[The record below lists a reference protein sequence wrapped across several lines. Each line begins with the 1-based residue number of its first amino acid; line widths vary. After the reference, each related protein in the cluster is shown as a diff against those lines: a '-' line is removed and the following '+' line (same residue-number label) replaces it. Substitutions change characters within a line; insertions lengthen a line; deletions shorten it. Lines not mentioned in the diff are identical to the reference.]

1 MTLHFQGFHKCLLPG
16 LSKRD
21 LFFSLLLHLP
31 VCKFPLGRETCNSQ
45 QFRANKW
52 TDERLNKHTGI
63 NRNRECYKHVWKSV
77 VQSDEVSWLSD
88 HNTETGT
95 STACWSLQVFIRSAC
110 VGAGTVWHAFLFH
123 VLLKKCLRRRPLHK
137 LFSHI
142 DQFVNH
148 IFRQK
153 TCCGHQWKCR
163 CACLSPVLLPSSSC
177 VDTQWRPAGGIVC
190 EPHRYTLEK
199 QPQCHTCVFMSKL
212 CFQKTGGRR
221 KRSSHLGTGSPVF
234 QKHPCKQRQTP
245 SDPAYS
251 PHRCVRAAGIRLS
264 HQMNS
269 LQWKQKVGCRR
280 KVDMNLCPLTWW
292 ILRLTAPFRFLVN
305 SL

>member
-1 MTLHFQGFHKCLLPG
+1 MSTSWFVKKGP
-16 LSKRD
+16 
-21 LFFSLLLHLP
+21 FFSLLLHLP

-148 IFRQK
+148 LMTENLLWPPVKVPLRMSLTCSFAVFFMRGHSVTTCWWHRLWTTQVHTGK
-153 TCCGHQWKCR
+153 TTTV
-163 CACLSPVLLPSSSC
+163 S
-177 VDTQWRPAGGIVC
+177 
-190 EPHRYTLEK
+190 Y
-199 QPQCHTCVFMSKL
+199 
-212 CFQKTGGRR
+212 
-221 KRSSHLGTGSPVF
+221 
-234 QKHPCKQRQTP
+234 
-245 SDPAYS
+245 
-251 PHRCVRAAGIRLS
+251 
-264 HQMNS
+264 
-269 LQWKQKVGCRR
+269 
-280 KVDMNLCPLTWW
+280 
-292 ILRLTAPFRFLVN
+292 LRVYV
-305 SL
+305 